1 MTWIYNILLENS
13 SKLKKNYSHLIV
25 WFGQILAHL
34 LTIFQAWKSHCANSN
49 KALLQKFAKF
59 NEWDYYE
66 VRGRDMLPYY
76 NVTGER
82 NFYAI
87 SVGKYSEF
95 SDVECYQ
102 EDAYQLADGFKFKGK
117 FLLK

>member
-1 MTWIYNILLENS
+1 
-13 SKLKKNYSHLIV
+13 
-25 WFGQILAHL
+25 
-34 LTIFQAWKSHCANSN
+34 
-49 KALLQKFAKF
+49 
-59 NEWDYYE
+59 
-66 VRGRDMLPYY
+66 MLPYF
-76 NVTGER
+76 NLTGER

-117 FLLK
+117 F

>member
-1 MTWIYNILLENS
+1 
-13 SKLKKNYSHLIV
+13 
-25 WFGQILAHL
+25 
-34 LTIFQAWKSHCANSN
+34 
-49 KALLQKFAKF
+49 
-59 NEWDYYE
+59 
-66 VRGRDMLPYY
+66 MLPYY

-102 EDAYQLADGFKFKGK
+102 EDAYQLADGFK
-117 FLLK
+117 L

>member
-1 MTWIYNILLENS
+1 
-13 SKLKKNYSHLIV
+13 
-25 WFGQILAHL
+25 
-34 LTIFQAWKSHCANSN
+34 
-49 KALLQKFAKF
+49 
-59 NEWDYYE
+59 
-66 VRGRDMLPYY
+66 MLPYY

-102 EDAYQLADGFKFKGK
+102 EDAYQLADGFKLKGK
-117 FLLK
+117 FLLKYFISLLQLVRKLCELTIIH

>member
-1 MTWIYNILLENS
+1 
-13 SKLKKNYSHLIV
+13 
-25 WFGQILAHL
+25 
-34 LTIFQAWKSHCANSN
+34 
-49 KALLQKFAKF
+49 
-59 NEWDYYE
+59 
-66 VRGRDMLPYY
+66 MLPYY

>member
-1 MTWIYNILLENS
+1 
-13 SKLKKNYSHLIV
+13 
-25 WFGQILAHL
+25 
-34 LTIFQAWKSHCANSN
+34 
-49 KALLQKFAKF
+49 
-59 NEWDYYE
+59 
-66 VRGRDMLPYY
+66 MLPYY

-102 EDAYQLADGFKFKGK
+102 EDAYQLADGFKFQGK
-117 FLLK
+117 FSQSKIIYFTASVSPENDVN